1 MTLALSGG
9 KVRVQRDA
17 QPATETALAADA
29 PARSALGLVATSGGG
44 TFMNLHARG
53 L

>member
-1 MTLALSGG
+1 VRAG
-9 KVRVQRDA
+9 KIRVQRDA
-17 QPATETALAADA
+17 QPATELALAASA
-29 PARSALGLVATSGGG
+29 PARGALGLVPTAAGG